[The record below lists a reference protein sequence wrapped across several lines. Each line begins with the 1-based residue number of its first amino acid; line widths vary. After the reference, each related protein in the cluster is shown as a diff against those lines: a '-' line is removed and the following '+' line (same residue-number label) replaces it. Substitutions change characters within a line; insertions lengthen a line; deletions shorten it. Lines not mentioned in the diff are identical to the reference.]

1 MREPYHTLW
10 RALRGSVTV
19 KTVPS
24 AGRTG
29 EGSASLR
36 RMMLPIVAILAAAVP
51 APGSNAPAFSLDA
64 STGKK
69 ISLADFKGQ
78 TLVLA
83 FFPKAFT
90 GG

>member
-1 MREPYHTLW
+1 MHCDCPRKSHAPGAAPRLGGL
-10 RALRGSVTV
+10 AAQGSV
-19 KTVPS
+19 
-24 AGRTG
+24 
-29 EGSASLR
+29 SLS

-51 APGSNAPAFSLDA
+51 APGGKAPAFSLDA

-69 ISLADFKGQ
+69 VSLADFKGQ

>member
-1 MREPYHTLW
+1 
-10 RALRGSVTV
+10 
-19 KTVPS
+19 
-24 AGRTG
+24 
-29 EGSASLR
+29 
-36 RMMLPIVAILAAAVP
+36 MMLPIVAVLAAAVP
-51 APGSNAPAFSLDA
+51 VPGGKAPAFSLDA